1 MINATPP
8 SSDQLHAVLQNV
20 GIMAFIGITFNYM
33 ECKSILPLI
42 SKLFNAISLEG
53 QLLNRET
60 NLPNLI
66 FKEFGEQNER

>member
-8 SSDQLHAVLQNV
+8 SDQLNAVLQNV
-20 GIMAFIGITFNYM
+20 GIMAFMSITYYYS
-33 ECKSILPLI
+33 EWESTLPLI

-66 FKEFGEQNER
+66 SKEFGEQNEW